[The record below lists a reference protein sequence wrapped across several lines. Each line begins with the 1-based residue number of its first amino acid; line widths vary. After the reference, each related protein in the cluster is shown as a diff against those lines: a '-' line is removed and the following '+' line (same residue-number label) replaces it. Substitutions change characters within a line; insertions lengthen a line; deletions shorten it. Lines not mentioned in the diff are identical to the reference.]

1 MKTTA
6 VPTLPVKEKKVTSG
20 PVKLVEVRAS
30 WPDIHV
36 KLNKKKKVTISNKNK
51 IKQEQLINK

>member
-30 WPDIHV
+30 WPGHPR
-36 KLNKKKKVTISNKNK
+36 
-51 IKQEQLINK
+51 